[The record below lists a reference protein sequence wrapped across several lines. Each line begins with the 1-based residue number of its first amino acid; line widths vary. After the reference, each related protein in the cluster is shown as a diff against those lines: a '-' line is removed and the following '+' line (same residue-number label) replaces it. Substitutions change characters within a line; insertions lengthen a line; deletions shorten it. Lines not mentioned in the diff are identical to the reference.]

1 MKLKRF
7 WGAVAVLLLL
17 SLASVW
23 NEGCYRSISSRMD
36 ACLREAVALVRE
48 GELEEGMRQM
58 EAFERQAN
66 GLLPFLNMTTSH
78 HEVDELMLV
87 LSRSMACLEL
97 GQTGKFLV
105 EAAELLEKI
114 EHIDMSERIR
124 WDNIL

>member
-1 MKLKRF
+1 MSGR
-7 WGAVAVLLLL
+7 
-17 SLASVW
+17 
-23 NEGCYRSISSRMD
+23 
-36 ACLREAVALVRE
+36 
-48 GELEEGMRQM
+48 
-58 EAFERQAN
+58 
-66 GLLPFLNMTTSH
+66 LLPFLNMTTSH

-97 GQTGKFLV
+97 GQTGEFLV